1 MKSKL
6 SRIAAF
12 VMCLLL
18 TLSVAAFALAET
30 TGDAAAAT
38 DATQEMSPVAALLT
52 TFLPMVLIVV
62 VFWLFLIRPQRKKDK
77 KIKEMLAALKVGDRV
92 CTIGGIYGTI
102 TNIRDEN
109 TITLAV
115 GPQDVPVVF
124 ARWAIRNVEEITDR
138 PSILLA
144 GLFCAQLHLFWFS
157 ARLWIKGVGDM
168 RNRVAA
174 WALALICLLA
184 AGAARAEAVW
194 VREDWQQLTG
204 EYDCGGVRLSVDARA
219 MILPAGATVRLAW
232 IPRRAAGAIP
242 PQAFPNTPF
251 SCAAGIHTPPSAR
264 PARCSW
270 RCVRRSNTARTG

>member
-30 TGDAAAAT
+30 TGDAAAA
-38 DATQEMSPVAALLT
+38 AGAANPEVSPVAALLS
-52 TFLPMVLIVV
+52 TFVPMVLIVV
-62 VFWLFLIRPQRKKDK
+62 VFWLFLIRPQRKNDK

-124 ARWAIRNVEEITDR
+124 ARWAIRNVEEITVENDTEV
-138 PSILLA
+138 LA
-144 GLFCAQLHLFWFS
+144 
-157 ARLWIKGVGDM
+157 
-168 RNRVAA
+168 
-174 WALALICLLA
+174 
-184 AGAARAEAVW
+184 
-194 VREDWQQLTG
+194 
-204 EYDCGGVRLSVDARA
+204 
-219 MILPAGATVRLAW
+219 
-232 IPRRAAGAIP
+232 
-242 PQAFPNTPF
+242 
-251 SCAAGIHTPPSAR
+251 
-264 PARCSW
+264 
-270 RCVRRSNTARTG
+270 

>member
-92 CTIGGIYGTI
+92 CTIGGIDFDEPIILGYSGLSDSYLKKYVEDS
-102 TNIRDEN
+102 RDIWQGKADSLDS
-109 TITLAV
+109 T
-115 GPQDVPVVF
+115 
-124 ARWAIRNVEEITDR
+124 
-138 PSILLA
+138 
-144 GLFCAQLHLFWFS
+144 
-157 ARLWIKGVGDM
+157 
-168 RNRVAA
+168 
-174 WALALICLLA
+174 LICSVI
-184 AGAARAEAVW
+184 GTHTGPGVVAV
-194 VREDWQQLTG
+194 
-204 EYDCGGVRLSVDARA
+204 
-219 MILPAGATVRLAW
+219 
-232 IPRRAAGAIP
+232 
-242 PQAFPNTPF
+242 AFFKKN
-251 SCAAGIHTPPSAR
+251 
-264 PARCSW
+264 
-270 RCVRRSNTARTG
+270 

>member
-6 SRIAAF
+6 PRIAVF

-30 TGDAAAAT
+30 TGDAAAA
-38 DATQEMSPVAALLT
+38 AGAANPEVSPVAALLS
-52 TFLPMVLIVV
+52 TFVPMVLIVV

-124 ARWAIRNVEEITDR
+124 ARWAIRNVEEITVENDTEV
-138 PSILLA
+138 LA
-144 GLFCAQLHLFWFS
+144 
-157 ARLWIKGVGDM
+157 
-168 RNRVAA
+168 
-174 WALALICLLA
+174 
-184 AGAARAEAVW
+184 
-194 VREDWQQLTG
+194 
-204 EYDCGGVRLSVDARA
+204 
-219 MILPAGATVRLAW
+219 
-232 IPRRAAGAIP
+232 
-242 PQAFPNTPF
+242 
-251 SCAAGIHTPPSAR
+251 
-264 PARCSW
+264 
-270 RCVRRSNTARTG
+270 

>member
-30 TGDAAAAT
+30 TGDAAAAAG
-38 DATQEMSPVAALLT
+38 ATQEMSPVAALLT

-124 ARWAIRNVEEITDR
+124 ARWAIRNVEEITVE
-138 PSILLA
+138 IETEVLA
-144 GLFCAQLHLFWFS
+144 
-157 ARLWIKGVGDM
+157 
-168 RNRVAA
+168 
-174 WALALICLLA
+174 
-184 AGAARAEAVW
+184 
-194 VREDWQQLTG
+194 
-204 EYDCGGVRLSVDARA
+204 
-219 MILPAGATVRLAW
+219 
-232 IPRRAAGAIP
+232 
-242 PQAFPNTPF
+242 
-251 SCAAGIHTPPSAR
+251 
-264 PARCSW
+264 
-270 RCVRRSNTARTG
+270 

>member
-30 TGDAAAAT
+30 TGDAAAA
-38 DATQEMSPVAALLT
+38 AGAANPEVSPVAALLS

-62 VFWLFLIRPQRKKDK
+62 VFWLFLIRPQHKKDK

-124 ARWAIRNVEEITDR
+124 ARWAIRNVEEITVENDTEV
-138 PSILLA
+138 LA
-144 GLFCAQLHLFWFS
+144 
-157 ARLWIKGVGDM
+157 
-168 RNRVAA
+168 
-174 WALALICLLA
+174 
-184 AGAARAEAVW
+184 
-194 VREDWQQLTG
+194 
-204 EYDCGGVRLSVDARA
+204 
-219 MILPAGATVRLAW
+219 
-232 IPRRAAGAIP
+232 
-242 PQAFPNTPF
+242 
-251 SCAAGIHTPPSAR
+251 
-264 PARCSW
+264 
-270 RCVRRSNTARTG
+270 

>member
-30 TGDAAAAT
+30 TGDAAAA
-38 DATQEMSPVAALLT
+38 AGAANPEVSPVAALLS
-52 TFLPMVLIVV
+52 TFVPMVLIVV

-92 CTIGGIYGTI
+92 CTIGDIYGTI

-124 ARWAIRNVEEITDR
+124 ARWAIRNVEEITVENDTEV
-138 PSILLA
+138 LA
-144 GLFCAQLHLFWFS
+144 
-157 ARLWIKGVGDM
+157 
-168 RNRVAA
+168 
-174 WALALICLLA
+174 
-184 AGAARAEAVW
+184 
-194 VREDWQQLTG
+194 
-204 EYDCGGVRLSVDARA
+204 
-219 MILPAGATVRLAW
+219 
-232 IPRRAAGAIP
+232 
-242 PQAFPNTPF
+242 
-251 SCAAGIHTPPSAR
+251 
-264 PARCSW
+264 
-270 RCVRRSNTARTG
+270 